1 MNKNYLLW
9 EKYRPNNLNNIILL
23 PRIREFVDKG
33 IQTNLIFYG
42 GAGTGKTSLARIL
55 AADHHT
61 LEINASLDTSVEMV
75 RTNIYEHISTL
86 NFQYSPDQHKVV
98 ILDEFDKASAAFQ
111 DALKGFIE
119 TYHKQ
124 ARFIVTTNHINKITE
139 MGSRYNKVNFDPIN
153 QTEIDYLKTSY
164 NKYLTIL
171 VKAIKED
178 ELIPDTVITK
188 IINKFFPDLRSA
200 VQMVQEIQ
208 ISRNGDRLE
217 TSSASSHQIDLYNF
231 IFDTNVNSIDIYKYV
246 LSNYIDNY
254 EKAFNLLGRPFF
266 IYLMEF
272 KPEIALKNAVQIFE
286 VQKNYNAS
294 LTLTIDPVI
303 HLICYIQ
310 DLKKCVN

>member
-23 PRIREFVDKG
+23 PRIREFVGKG

-55 AADHHT
+55 SLDHHT
-61 LEINASLDTSVEMV
+61 LEINASLDTSVDIV
-75 RTNIYEHISTL
+75 RTKLYDHITTL
-86 NFQYSPDQHKVV
+86 NFQYSPDQHKIV
-98 ILDEFDKASAAFQ
+98 ILDEFDKASSSFQ

-139 MGSRYNKVNFDPIN
+139 MGSRFNKVNFDPLN
-153 QTEIDYLKTSY
+153 QSEIDYLKTNY
-164 NKYLTIL
+164 IKYLNVL

-178 ELIPDTVITK
+178 GLISDETIVKIT
-188 IINKFFPDLRSA
+188 NKFFPDLRSA

-208 ISRNGDRLE
+208 ISRNASRLE

-231 IFDTNVNSIDIYKYV
+231 IFDTNTNSIDIYKYV
-246 LSNYIDNY
+246 LGNYIDNY
-254 EKAFNLLGRPFF
+254 EKAFSLLGRPFF
-266 IYLMEF
+266 SYLMEF
-272 KPEIALKNAVQIFE
+272 KPNVAVKNAVQVFE
-286 VQKNYNAS
+286 TQKTYNAS
-294 LTLTIDPVI
+294 LSNTIDPII